1 MITTM
6 TTPIVALFYF
16 NFPHSII
23 CKLFEKL
30 FSLSVIYEKYQK
42 KPQQLNQLLE
52 REIKQNAI

>member
-6 TTPIVALFYF
+6 TTPIVALFYL

-42 KPQQLNQLLE
+42 KPSN
-52 REIKQNAI
+52 

>member
-1 MITTM
+1 M